1 MHYVNHE
8 WVQSAK
14 RTRTPR
20 LKLACTAMDANKLR
34 VLQYA
39 TPATAPTANSC
50 TVSPV
55 LCS

>member
-1 MHYVNHE
+1 MRYINHE

-39 TPATAPTANSC
+39 TPATAPTASSC